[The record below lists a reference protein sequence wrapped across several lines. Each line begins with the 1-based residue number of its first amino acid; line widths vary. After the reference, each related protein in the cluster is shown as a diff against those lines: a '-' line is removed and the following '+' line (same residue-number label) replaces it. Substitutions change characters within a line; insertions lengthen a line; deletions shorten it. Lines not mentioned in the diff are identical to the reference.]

1 MDITHF
7 DDFPAAAGQQ
17 PEPQRLLFTFAVS
30 ELPSDAS
37 AAQRAAFERG
47 EGGALVPAACVDK
60 TLDEL
65 STFAAF
71 ADEAQQFGLD
81 WVIVF
86 ATSLSGHA
94 GAAPSAAD
102 AEEPL
107 RRMVAMIKAGDIE
120 SLLPFNRQGE
130 PVRLG

>member
-7 DDFPAAAGQQ
+7 DDFLAAARQQ
-17 PEPQRLLFTFAVS
+17 PEPQRLLFTFAVT
-30 ELPSDAS
+30 ELPFEAT
-37 AAQRAAFERG
+37 AAQQAAFERG
-47 EGGALVPAACVDK
+47 EGGALVPAFCVDK
-60 TLDEL
+60 ALDEL
-65 STFAAF
+65 STFAAL
-71 ADEAQQFGLD
+71 ADEAEQFSLD

-86 ATSLSGHA
+86 AASLSGRD
-94 GAAPSAAD
+94 GAVPSAAD

-107 RRMVAMIKAGDIE
+107 KRVVAMIKAGNIQ